1 MLARSRQNKRPV
13 FLYAG
18 VPLALTL
25 LLWLSSPYEVSM
37 SQAGAAFILAWV
49 PWALYQKWK
58 QGDRREI
65 PLFVFVT
72 GMFWLAYAVPLFWS
86 SRDMALIDGKHHLS
100 EDSLGNSLYL
110 VVFGVFALLGGMRV
124 AGWSRWVP
132 ATSFDVSSNPS
143 RWMYLRLVLVSGVL
157 LRLFLP
163 IYAWGPEGRQI
174 ITNLETILP
183 AVTFAILFRYYLRS
197 KCSGLDR
204 FLVLTYIATALVLGM
219 SSGWLGSIVGLG
231 LICAAIYVCERRK
244 LPFTAALVILPVI
257 LFLQPAKGEFRNRFW
272 LSDSSAGYL
281 ERTTF
286 WVDHSWRMWRTA
298 FTDPNGEGAK
308 DLADNTLSRFSL
320 LQQTANVMER
330 TPAVVPYQYGRLY
343 SYVAVTLIPR
353 FAWPGKPSM
362 NDANRWYQVSYRLTV
377 PNGLESVSIAVGT
390 LAESYINFGWFGPLL
405 VMFPLGVFV
414 ELFKRVFLRHNSG
427 VLLNS
432 LGVVL
437 LPGLISVESQ
447 LAQYVAGLVQQVAIA
462 VIVLMPALEF
472 RRARRLVGWQIRPIV
487 PSAVSRKDLRLS

>member
-49 PWALYQKWK
+49 PWALYQEWK

-65 PLFVFVT
+65 PLFVFIT
-72 GMFWLAYAVPLFWS
+72 GMFWLSYAVPLFLS
-86 SRDMALIDGKHHLS
+86 SRYIALIDGKHHLS
-100 EDSLGNSLYL
+100 EDSLRNSLYL
-110 VVFGVFALLGGMRV
+110 AVFGVFALLGGMRV
-124 AGWSRWVP
+124 AGWSQWEP
-132 ATSFDVSSNPS
+132 GTSFDVSSNPS
-143 RWMYLRLVLVSGVL
+143 RWSYLRLVLVCGVL
-157 LRLFLP
+157 LRFFLP

-183 AVTFAILFRYYLRS
+183 AVTFAILFRYWLRG

-204 FLVLTYIATALVLGM
+204 FLVLAYIATALLLGI

-231 LICAAIYVCERRK
+231 LICAAIYACERRK

-272 LSDSSAGYL
+272 LSESSTGYL
-281 ERTTF
+281 GRTTF
-286 WVDHSWRMWRTA
+286 WVNHSLRMWSTA
-298 FTDPNGEGAK
+298 FADPNGEAAR
-308 DLADNTLSRFSL
+308 DLADNTLSRVSL

-330 TPAVVPYQYGRLY
+330 TPAIVPYQYGRLY

-362 NDANRWYQVSYRLTV
+362 NDANRWYQVSYRLTS
-377 PNGLESVSIAVGT
+377 PNDLELVSIAVGT
-390 LAESYINFGWFGPLL
+390 LCESYINFGWFGPLL

-437 LPGLISVESQ
+437 LPGLINIESQ

-472 RRARRLVGWQIRPIV
+472 RRDRRLVGWQVRPII
-487 PSAVSRKDLRLS
+487 PSAVSRKDLRPS